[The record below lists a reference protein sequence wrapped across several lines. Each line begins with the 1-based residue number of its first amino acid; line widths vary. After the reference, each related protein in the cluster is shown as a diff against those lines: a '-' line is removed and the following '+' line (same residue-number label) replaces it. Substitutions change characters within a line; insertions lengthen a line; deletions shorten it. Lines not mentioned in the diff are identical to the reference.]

1 MQYGGSVNLAD
12 PGWRDAKD
20 KSDLLQG
27 SFLVVMKG
35 QDQTLAFAQVVDCL
49 GQTLPHL
56 PIQVVKERIVV
67 GSARYKVK
75 LFLI

>member
-1 MQYGGSVNLAD
+1 VQYGRSANLPD
-12 PGWRDAKD
+12 PGCYDTKN
-20 KSDLLQG
+20 KSDLLHG
-27 SFLVVMKG
+27 RFLVVIKG
-35 QDQTLAFAQVVDCL
+35 QDQTLTFGQVVDCL